1 MDRKKSEWV
10 FTEILNKA
18 MGLLEPQS
26 TDHLI
31 GDLLTDEALRSVQHR
46 FNTAFAEL
54 DIRGD
59 AG

>member
-31 GDLLTDEALRSVQHR
+31 GDLLTDEALRSWLNLCIDFVA
-46 FNTAFAEL
+46 TL
-54 DIRGD
+54 PPKIKK
-59 AG
+59 